1 MATSR
6 IIRRGFVDSDRVN
19 RLDWFSE
26 CLYHRLLLVADDYG
40 LFDARIP
47 YLKTQ
52 LFGMKPNP
60 VRDADLQ
67 RALASVESAG
77 LVRTY
82 AVDGKPYVQIL
93 DYGQKVRSKPK
104 YPPPPDC
111 GQLQTIADNCEQ
123 LQTIADNCG
132 QCAADCGRLRQN
144 VSLYGDVYGDV
155 DGVGDV
161 VGDGD
166 VDGEKRCIDREGS
179 IEEAGRERMRDAMTP
194 RDTFPDFSNA
204 PRPSGEGEV
213 DAFLAGQHVLK
224 LTPAERQKCAMAFYN
239 EAEAIGWIDKD
250 GNNIWNWKA
259 AAMRYAMKWAENL
272 HTPFRNGRKEDRP
285 SRNTGTANEGRG
297 HVYDIR

>member
-111 GQLQTIADNCEQ
+111 GQLQTIADNC
-123 LQTIADNCG
+123 G

-144 VSLYGDVYGDV
+144 VSLDVVVDGVVDVDGDV
-155 DGVGDV
+155 DG
-161 VGDGD
+161 
-166 VDGEKRCIDREGS
+166 DGEKRCIDREGS
-179 IEEAGRERMRDAMTP
+179 IEEAGRACMAAAMTP
-194 RDTFPDFSNA
+194 RDTDSASDIPQRPA
-204 PRPSGEGEV
+204 PACAGEV
-213 DAFLAGQHVLK
+213 DAYLSTVPTLK
-224 LTPAERQKCAMAFYN
+224 LVPAERQKAAMAFFD
-239 EAEAIGWIDKD
+239 EAEACGWIDRYGCPVAD
-250 GNNIWNWKA
+250 WRA
-259 AAMRYAMKWAENL
+259 AARRYASKWAENL

>member
-6 IIRRGFVDSDRVN
+6 LIRRGFVDSDRVN

-111 GQLQTIADNCEQ
+111 GQLQTIADNC
-123 LQTIADNCG
+123 G
-132 QCAADCGRLRQN
+132 QSAADCGRLRQN
-144 VSLYGDVYGDV
+144 VSLDVAVYGDV
-155 DGVGDV
+155 DG
-161 VGDGD
+161 
-166 VDGEKRCIDREGS
+166 DGEKRCIDREGPN
-179 IEEAGRERMRDAMTP
+179 EEAGRACMDASLAPHDTQLDSTP
-194 RDTFPDFSNA
+194 S

-213 DAFLAGQHVLK
+213 DAFLAGQRFLK
-224 LTPAERQKCAMAFYN
+224 LTPAERQKCAFSFFN
-239 EAEAIGWIDKD
+239 ELEAEGWVGKS
-250 GNNIWNWKA
+250 GKNILNWQA
-259 AAMRYAMKWAENL
+259 AAKQYAMKWAENL

>member
-6 IIRRGFVDSDRVN
+6 LIRRGFVDSDRVN

-93 DYGQKVRSKPK
+93 DYGQRKLSKPK
-104 YPPPPDC
+104 CPLPPD
-111 GQLQTIADNCEQ
+111 
-123 LQTIADNCG
+123 
-132 QCAADCGRLRQN
+132 AADCGGLQKTTENHGEPRRVTEN
-144 VSLYGDVYGDV
+144 HGESRKTTAIDVAVYGDV
-155 DGVGDV
+155 DGDV
-161 VGDGD
+161 D
-166 VDGEKRCIDREGS
+166 VDVAGDGEKRCIDREGPN
-179 IEEAGRERMRDAMTP
+179 EEAGRACMDASLAPHYTQLDSP
-194 RDTFPDFSNA
+194 PS

-213 DAFLAGQHVLK
+213 DAFLAGQRFLK
-224 LTPAERQKCAMAFYN
+224 LTPAERQKCAFSFFN
-239 EAEAIGWIDKD
+239 ELEAEGWVGKS
-250 GNNIWNWKA
+250 GKNILNWQA
-259 AAMRYAMKWAENL
+259 AAKQYAMKWAENL